1 MVVNDA
7 EISGGTTKPEGS
19 RDIRSLQ
26 NISHLLKGDTF
37 LQWSQSMK
45 LFIRGKGEDGLF
57 DRLTKQLQQR
67 LIQAICC
74 GIQKTP

>member
-1 MVVNDA
+1 MVNDD

-45 LFIRGKGEDGLF
+45 LFIRGKEKMGY
-57 DRLTKQLQQR
+57 LTGSQNSSSR
-67 LIQAICC
+67 D
-74 GIQKTP
+74 